1 MDIFKQKNKNP
12 FFKFCMSNGEE
23 LIVNPIEPIGL
34 YQLEF
39 DLYNIATA
47 FFELERKLISERK
60 DITKVVVSITENTYH
75 IINCDKV
82 VEILN
87 DLSIFIFNKNI
98 IFQLYPYAS
107 YQSKISEPN
116 ETYDAICL
124 FSGGAD
130 SFSGLLDSNKKYERV
145 FALHIKHLESSRL
158 SNIVNNLKDQL
169 LADEKIHI
177 EEIDVTNQIK
187 KGYSQSRGLLY
198 LICGGIYASRYNSNK
213 LILSECGVTM
223 YQPPFGELDKTT
235 YTSDPLIQK
244 KSRDLIKVFLNK
256 DIDIETPFENNT
268 KSEMFAMSKRKDIL
282 KLTHSCISSRF
293 GRNLGGCYGCIIRR
307 IGFIVSGI
315 EDGNYDYDIFTIDD
329 EESLSHYGKNVKGNH
344 KVADFLELMAFSLDV
359 LINYTN
365 MDYSKKKRIETH
377 GKRDL
382 FRRFALDTFVAL
394 YIIFEKENVGINH
407 SIKNAYMDA
416 RKYLCE
422 QELEDRIM
430 EVRSLI

>member
-1 MDIFKQKNKNP
+1 MRILKQKNKSS
-12 FFKFCMSNGEE
+12 FFKFCTSNGEE
-23 LIVNPIEPIGL
+23 LIVNPVEPIGL

-47 FFELERKLISERK
+47 FFELERKLISEQK
-60 DITKVVVSITENTYH
+60 DVTNVIISITKNTYH
-75 IINCDKV
+75 SINCDGV
-82 VEILN
+82 IEILN

-98 IFQLYPYAS
+98 KFQLFPYGS
-107 YQSKISEPN
+107 YQSKISETN
-116 ETYDAICL
+116 EIYNAICL

-130 SFSGLLDSNKKYERV
+130 SFVGMLDSKKRYKQV
-145 FALHIKHLESSRL
+145 LALHIKHFESYRL
-158 SNIVNNLKDQL
+158 SIIVNNLKDVIL
-169 LADEKIHI
+169 VDEKIHM
-177 EEIDVTNQIK
+177 EEIGVPKQIQ
-187 KGYSQSRGLLY
+187 KGYAQSRGFLY

-223 YQPPFGELDKTT
+223 YQPPFGELDKIT
-235 YTSDPLIQK
+235 YTSDPFVQK
-244 KSRDLIKVFLNK
+244 KSRDLIKVFFNK
-256 DIDIETPFENNT
+256 EIEIKTPFENNT
-268 KSEMFAMSKRKDIL
+268 KSEMFAMSERKDIL

-315 EDGNYDYDIFTIDD
+315 EDGSYDYDIFTIDD
-329 EESLSHYGKNVKGNH
+329 GESLSHYGMNVKGKH
-344 KVADFLELMAFSLDV
+344 KVADFLELMTFSLDV

-365 MDYSKKKRIETH
+365 MDYSKKKRIETYE
-377 GKRDL
+377 KRDL

-394 YIIFEKENVGINH
+394 YIMFEKENVGINH

-416 RKYLCE
+416 RKYLCK
-422 QELEDRIM
+422 QELETRIK

>member
-1 MDIFKQKNKNP
+1 MNILKQKNKIP
-12 FFKFCMSNGEE
+12 FFKFLMSNGEV
-23 LIVNPIEPIGL
+23 LIVNPAEPVGL

-47 FFELERKLISERK
+47 FFELERKLISERNDVTK
-60 DITKVVVSITENTYH
+60 LIISITKNTYH
-75 IINCDKV
+75 SINCEKI

-98 IFQLYPYAS
+98 IFQLVPSGS
-107 YQSKISEPN
+107 YQSKILEPN
-116 ETYDAICL
+116 KIYDAICL

-130 SFSGLLDSNKKYERV
+130 SFVGLLDSKKKYEHV
-145 FALHIKHLESSRL
+145 LALHIKHSKSSRV
-158 SNIVNNLKDQL
+158 SNIVNNLKDKL
-169 LADEKIHI
+169 LADEKIHL
-177 EEIDVTNQIK
+177 EEIGVPNQIQ
-187 KGYSQSRGLLY
+187 KGYSQSRGFLY

-235 YTSDPLIQK
+235 YTSDPLVQK
-244 KSRDLIKVFLNK
+244 KSRDLMKTFFNK
-256 DIDIETPFENNT
+256 EIEIETPFENNT
-268 KSEMFAMSKRKDIL
+268 KSEMFAMSERKDLL
-282 KLTHSCISSRF
+282 KFTHSCISSRF

-307 IGFIVSGI
+307 IGFVVSGI

-329 EESLSHYGKNVKGNH
+329 GASLSHYGKNVKGNH
-344 KVADFLELMAFSLDV
+344 KVADFIELMKFSLDV

-365 MDYSKKKRIETH
+365 MDYSKKKRIETY

-407 SIKNAYMDA
+407 SIKNAYIDA
-416 RKYLCE
+416 RKYICKP
-422 QELEDRIM
+422 ELEDRIR